1 MNKKRF
7 LILRHTHLNN
17 PIIKRKLKFYNKLN
31 KPCKKKKLKKGKTIE
46 LWMEEKEI
54 SISNNT
60 SNLRMHIFLDFL
72 MIFGKLST
80 KTLNKKLLSIQ
91 GNIKSDIGIKMEN
104 NLIQLF
110 NSLIKIRA
118 CLIVIHLLSG

>member
-1 MNKKRF
+1 M
-7 LILRHTHLNN
+7 ILRHTHLNN

-54 SISNNT
+54 FISNNT